1 MRKIVIGILLIV
13 AVISCTNI
21 DCPVEN
27 TVMTSY
33 GLRKSDGGVDTLGV
47 DTMWVWMK
55 RVDHTDTLFINSLC
69 GAKATGF
76 KIPISYTQPEDSIRI
91 KVVDDSD
98 NEWWDTICIKKDN
111 MPHFESVDCQ
121 ASYFHTLTG
130 VKSTHHLIDTIVIN
144 NPDVNYDTSKQ
155 HLHLYLKARH

>member
-1 MRKIVIGILLIV
+1 MRTIVIGILLIV

-69 GAKATGF
+69 GANATGF